1 MLRGDKTVNCFKRT
15 QFPLRIKKRNKM
27 KKLIIVLMFAFLG
40 LATYAQ
46 ERTVYLNGGKV
57 LDLTQSNKIAYNG
70 NVSDRLLPTT
80 RDTIDYIVIINS
92 PVGPIRPYVNVTMS
106 PILGADTTVAV
117 TVDIKKFGS
126 ETWSNLISTSN
137 TTAIVSA
144 NIQTAKTSLGVTTEQ
159 TSAVY
164 NTLLFFN
171 YIRVRLIL
179 KGDDHVGTGIQV
191 NRVEFNF
198 WM

>member
-1 MLRGDKTVNCFKRT
+1 
-15 QFPLRIKKRNKM
+15 M
-27 KKLIIVLMFAFLG
+27 KNILIVLMLAFLG
-40 LATYAQ
+40 IATYAQ
-46 ERTVYLNGGKV
+46 ERIVYLNGGKV
-57 LDLTQSNKIAYNG
+57 LDLTVNNNVAYNG
-70 NVSDRLLPTT
+70 ISSDRLLATT
-80 RDTIDYIVIINS
+80 RDTIDYIVIIKS

-106 PILGADTTVAV
+106 PITGADTTVAI
-117 TVDIKKFGS
+117 TVDVKKFGS

-137 TTAIVSA
+137 TAAITTA

-171 YIRVRLIL
+171 YIRVRLII